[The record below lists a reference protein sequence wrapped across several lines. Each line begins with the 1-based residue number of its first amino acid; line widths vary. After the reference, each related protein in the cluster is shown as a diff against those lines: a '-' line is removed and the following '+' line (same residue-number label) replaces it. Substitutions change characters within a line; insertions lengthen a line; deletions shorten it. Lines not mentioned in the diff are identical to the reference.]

1 MTKKTLKDISCSFCG
16 KDAKHVD
23 TLIEGNNAYICADCI
38 ELSLEIVH
46 EKKQEKLLFDN
57 TELRFPTEIN
67 EYLNEYVIGQ
77 PDAKKVVSVAIFN
90 HYQRLLYNKT
100 HDDKIEKSNLLFIG
114 PSGSGKTYIAKIVAK
129 FLGLPFA
136 IVDATSLTE
145 SGYVGDDV
153 ESILGRL
160 LWAADDDINKA
171 EQGIIYIDELDKKSK
186 RGESVSISRDVSGEG
201 VQQALLKLI
210 EGTVADINPSGGRK
224 HPDASKVRMR
234 TDDILFICAG
244 AFQGLDAII
253 KQRLGK
259 GKVGFGA
266 KQFDERQE
274 KGNVTTK
281 DLIKYGIIPE
291 LLGRLPITVE
301 FDQLTEGDL
310 VDIMLKPKNSIVKQY
325 KNLLSQQKIN
335 LDVDLDACKHI
346 ANKSFNT
353 DLGARALRTV
363 IDGLLTDVFFEIKDI
378 IDKGYNQINV
388 TTLDDEIE
396 ITKEKNT
403 NEKTED

>member
-1 MTKKTLKDISCSFCG
+1 MTKRTDIQCSFCG
-16 KDAKHVD
+16 KDAKHVE

-38 ELSLEIVH
+38 VLSSEVIH
-46 EKKQEKLLFDN
+46 EKKQEKLIFDN
-57 TELRFPTEIN
+57 TEPRFPTEIN
-67 EYLNEYVIGQ
+67 EYLNDYVIGQ
-77 PDAKKVVSVAIFN
+77 FDAKKVVSVAIFN

-153 ESILGRL
+153 ESILSRL
-160 LWAADDDINKA
+160 LWAADDEVERA

-186 RGESVSISRDVSGEG
+186 RGESVNISRDVSGEG

-210 EGTVADINPSGGRK
+210 EGTVADINPGGGRK

-244 AFQGLDAII
+244 AFQGLDSIV

-266 KQFDERQE
+266 KQFDDRQE

-281 DLIKYGIIPE
+281 DLIKFGIIPE
-291 LLGRLPITVE
+291 LLGRLPIIVE
-301 FDQLTEGDL
+301 FDQLTEDDL
-310 VDIMLKPKNSIVKQY
+310 VDIMVKPKNSIVKQY
-325 KNLLSQQKIN
+325 KNLLSQQKI
-335 LDVDLDACKHI
+335 DLDIDINACKHI
-346 ANKSFNT
+346 AKESFNT
-353 DLGARALRTV
+353 DLGARVLRTV
-363 IDGLLTDVFFEIKDI
+363 IDGLLTDVFFDIKDI
-378 IDKGYNQINV
+378 IDKGYNQINI
-388 TTLDDEIE
+388 TTLDDKID
-396 ITKEKNT
+396 IKKEKKESET
-403 NEKTED
+403 TEN

>member
-1 MTKKTLKDISCSFCG
+1 MTKKLDIQCSFCG
-16 KDAKHVD
+16 KDAKHVE
-23 TLIEGNNAYICADCI
+23 TLIEGENAYICSDCI
-38 ELSLEIVH
+38 VLSSEVIH
-46 EKKQEKLLFDN
+46 EKKQEKLIFEH
-57 TELRFPTEIN
+57 TEPRFPTEIN

-363 IDGLLTDVFFEIKDI
+363 IDGLLTDVFFEIKDTI
-378 IDKGYNQINV
+378 NKGYNQINI

>member
-1 MTKKTLKDISCSFCG
+1 MTKRTDIQCSFCG
-16 KDAKHVD
+16 KDAKHVE

-38 ELSLEIVH
+38 VLSSEVIH
-46 EKKQEKLLFDN
+46 EKKQEKLIFDN
-57 TELRFPTEIN
+57 TEPRFPTEIN
-67 EYLNEYVIGQ
+67 EYLNDYVIGQ
-77 PDAKKVVSVAIFN
+77 FDAKKVVSVAIFN

-153 ESILGRL
+153 ESILSRL
-160 LWAADDDINKA
+160 LWAADDEVERA

-210 EGTVADINPSGGRK
+210 EGTVADINPGGGRK

-244 AFQGLDAII
+244 AFQGLDGII

-281 DLIKYGIIPE
+281 DLIKFGIIPE
-291 LLGRLPITVE
+291 LLGRLPIIVE
-301 FDQLTEGDL
+301 FDQLTEDDL
-310 VDIMLKPKNSIVKQY
+310 VDIMVKPKNSIVKQY

-335 LDVDLDACKHI
+335 LDVDVDACKHI

-353 DLGARALRTV
+353 DLGARA
-363 IDGLLTDVFFEIKDI
+363 
-378 IDKGYNQINV
+378 
-388 TTLDDEIE
+388 
-396 ITKEKNT
+396 
-403 NEKTED
+403 